1 MFDETEEL
9 RRQRMAEL
17 AAHAGSRAELE
28 ARYGQVWDTE
38 ELARDFTVLGFMA
51 PLVVVI
57 RKADGQKGS
66 LEFQGMPRFY
76 FGFEPHRP

>member
-1 MFDETEEL
+1 MIDETEEL
-9 RRQRMAEL
+9 RKQRIKEL
-17 AAHAGSRAELE
+17 SATAGPRAELE
-28 ARYGQVWDTE
+28 ARYGPVWDTE

-57 RKADGQKGS
+57 RKVDGQKGS

-76 FGFEPHRP
+76 FNFVPHKP